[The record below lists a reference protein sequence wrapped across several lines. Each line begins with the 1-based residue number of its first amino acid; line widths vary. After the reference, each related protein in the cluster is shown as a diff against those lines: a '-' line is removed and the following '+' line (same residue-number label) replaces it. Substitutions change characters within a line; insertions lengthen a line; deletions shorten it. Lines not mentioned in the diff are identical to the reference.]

1 MYTSYGLQRCPST
14 DVIEQQVF
22 DTFEEMYDKFE
33 ESRPLIET
41 QRFIELRY
49 EELVRDPVTT
59 LAQIYEQLE
68 LGDFAPVRPAIERY
82 ASRSRNYKTN
92 KYELS
97 DETQKQIEH
106 RWQMAFERFRYPV
119 S

>member
-1 MYTSYGLQRCPST
+1 MVGVYEAYRQHMELWKELFP
-14 DVIEQQVF
+14 DKVISI
-22 DTFEEMYDKFE
+22 K
-33 ESRPLIET
+33 
-41 QRFIELRY
+41 Y
-49 EELVRDPVTT
+49 EDLVRDPVTA

-97 DETQKQIEH
+97 DETQKQIER
-106 RWQMAFERFRYPV
+106 RWQMAFERFGYPV